1 MWKSTKQREHTNFT
15 YTKKTNVSV
24 RLPGNWYC
32 FFDCFLTNQKCLLIK
47 NLFLADSLALAFGA
61 NAAILAVTIEPVV
74 ITTITTQEKEFTKVE
89 PSKVSDQVMKEIN
102 TKYEGYTIS
111 EAYQAEDG
119 EYKLVLT
126 KKDEKL
132 TVHYK
137 SNGEFVKERK

>member
-1 MWKSTKQREHTNFT
+1 M
-15 YTKKTNVSV
+15 
-24 RLPGNWYC
+24 
-32 FFDCFLTNQKCLLIK
+32 K
-47 NLFLADSLALAFGA
+47 NLFLAASLALAFGA